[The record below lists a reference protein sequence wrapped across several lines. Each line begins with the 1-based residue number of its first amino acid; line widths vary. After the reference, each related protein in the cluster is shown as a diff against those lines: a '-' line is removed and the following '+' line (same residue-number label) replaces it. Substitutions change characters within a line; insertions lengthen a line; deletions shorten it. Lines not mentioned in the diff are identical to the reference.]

1 MCEGICDHCREKV
14 QWRFKFNK
22 YKPLTK
28 PGNCQRCKNKTIT
41 KAYRSLC
48 DGCATPKKECAA
60 CCGDIL
66 TLNAVR
72 RAELAARG
80 KLKEE
85 GVGGEEEEVED
96 TKGAAL
102 KPSARSG
109 GASGA
114 ASASASASGAS
125 ADDGAESEGDGE
137 EGDYSDEEDE
147 EDEEGEEGEEDEDDE
162 EEDSG
167 EDDGAVS
174 AKDSVGTN
182 EVDLAAT
189 VLPVHSVFHISKR
202 EMRQFEEIGVSKYS
216 KSRVVGS
223 AEDRALVEDLHKHGN

>member
-28 PGNCQRCKNKTIT
+28 PGNCQRCKNKKIT

-48 DGCATPKKECAA
+48 DGCAGPKKECAA

-80 KLKEE
+80 KLKDEE
-85 GVGGEEEEVED
+85 GQGEEEEAEG
-96 TKGAAL
+96 TEGAAL
-102 KPSARSG
+102 KST
-109 GASGA
+109 ASGA
-114 ASASASASGAS
+114 AGASSAS

-137 EGDYSDEEDE
+137 EGDNSD
-147 EDEEGEEGEEDEDDE
+147 EDEEGEEGEEGDEGEEGE
-162 EEDSG
+162 EEDEEGEEEESA

-174 AKDSVGTN
+174 AKGSVGAS
-182 EVDLAAT
+182 EVDLAAAA
-189 VLPVHSVFHISKR
+189 LPVHSVFHISKR

-223 AEDRALVEDLHKHGN
+223 AEDKALVEDLHKHGN